1 MCMFT
6 LSKKNMNQLTEVIR
20 LAAEIGLD
28 GFDFDRIVPVGS
40 AQDMKEEVIDPLEY
54 KELLLEVDN
63 EYKKLRAKGCRTQFG
78 YKDNLWA
85 CCLTMRH

>member
-40 AQDMKEEVIDPLEY
+40 AQDMKEEVIDPWNT
-54 KELLLEVDN
+54 KN
-63 EYKKLRAKGCRTQFG
+63 FCWKLTMSIKSFG
-78 YKDNLWA
+78 QKAAALNLGIKTICGA

>member
-28 GFDFDRIVPVGS
+28 GLI
-40 AQDMKEEVIDPLEY
+40 LT
-54 KELLLEVDN
+54 ELYRLVLP
-63 EYKKLRAKGCRTQFG
+63 KI
-78 YKDNLWA
+78 
-85 CCLTMRH
+85 